1 MRFETY
7 AAGHDLVE
15 RIEKAGIARSIR
27 DDGDLILVHLH
38 SGQTIAIYLIERPTS
53 LNDMQHY
60 YTANIAKGWYP
71 VCIFQVKLLLPDHDT
86 WYVPDDWMHTLLALH
101 HNQIY
106 AFDAVG
112 RQAYFFP
119 VHFYGHERARHI
131 RWGDLIDV
139 ATLHAE
145 TITHQG
151 FEWHAAMFGGAQ
163 RPVRPVMIPKDALVE
178 AFELLGLRGDE
189 SLVDIK
195 RAYREMARRYHPDL
209 NPGREALYRMK
220 EINLAYKR
228 IVAARDI

>member
-15 RIEKAGIARSIR
+15 RIQKAGIAKSLR
-27 DDGDLILVHLH
+27 DDGDLILVDLH
-38 SGQTIAIYLIERPTS
+38 TGSTVAIYLIERPTS

-60 YTANIAKGWYP
+60 YTANIARGWYTM
-71 VCIFQVKLLLPDHDT
+71 CIFQVALLLPDHDT
-86 WYVPDDWMHTLLALH
+86 WYVPDDWMRTVLAMH

-119 VHFYGHERARHI
+119 VHFYGQERARHI

-139 ATLHAE
+139 ASLHVE

-151 FEWHAAMFGGAQ
+151 FEWHTAMFGGFQ
-163 RPVRPVMIPKDALVE
+163 KPVTIPRDALEE
-178 AFELLGLRGDE
+178 AYMLLGLRGDE

-195 RAYREMARRYHPDL
+195 RVYREMARRYHPDL

-228 IVAARDI
+228 IIGARDNLP

>member
-15 RIEKAGIARSIR
+15 RIQQAGIAASIR
-27 DDGDLILVHLH
+27 DDGDLIIVDLH
-38 SGQTIAIYLIERPTS
+38 SGSTIAIYLIERPTS

-60 YTANIAKGWYP
+60 YTANIARGWYT
-71 VCIFQVKLLLPDHDT
+71 VCIFQVALLLPDHNT

-119 VHFYGHERARHI
+119 VHFHGHEQARHI

-139 ATLHAE
+139 ASLHAE
-145 TITHQG
+145 TISHQG
-151 FEWHAAMFGGAQ
+151 FEWHTAMFDGLRQ
-163 RPVRPVMIPKDALVE
+163 RIVPLPQDVLGQAYT
-178 AFELLGLRGDE
+178 LLGLRGDE
-189 SLVDIK
+189 SLADVK

-209 NPGREALYRMK
+209 NPGPETIYRMK

-228 IVAARDI
+228 VLRSREV